1 MKSIEKKDKDKRL
14 IQNLKNVF
22 LSLISDNQLAFVD
35 GRFISEG
42 GRLISN
48 VLQITDVLKLNVMLV
63 TVDIQKALDSV
74 NHQFLALL
82 LKRYGFSKTFI
93 KWIKTL
99 K

>member
-35 GRFISEG
+35 GRFITEG

>member
-42 GRLISN
+42 GRLISD